1 MAYLDDNNE
10 NLYTAGDPLEALDRE
25 LAELKSTL
33 GEMEGQAAPA
43 DDPTPD
49 IEEKIP
55 DEKAQPEP
63 TPKEIPAEEPAK
75 SETEEDMK
83 KTKNKEKNRTPL
95 IALLIILTVLLIG
108 SIGFGVYRMVAPGN
122 VDSTAEPTASGKVV
136 TVTDSE
142 MGELEIQTAKGA
154 KLNTLTAENLTTEK
168 DGTYAYYEDGVKI
181 SHLGA
186 DLSEFQSGVDFEALK
201 KAGVEFV
208 MLRVGGRY
216 YGEKGTM
223 YEDTVFEDFY
233 EKAQAAGLKIGAYFL
248 SQATTVDEAK
258 EEANFILKKLNG
270 RKLSYPIA
278 FDWENIGDDEAR
290 TDNVTGETLTLMAEA
305 FCDTISESGYKPI
318 VYSNTDQMF
327 TRYDFETMKDYDF
340 WLADYRDFPNMYY
353 KFDMWQYTKE
363 GTIDGIEGTVDLN
376 LSFTDFSE

>member
-33 GEMEGQAAPA
+33 GEMEEQSAPA
-43 DDPTPD
+43 DDPTSEP
-49 IEEKIP
+49 EENTSE
-55 DEKAQPEP
+55 DKAQPEP
-63 TPKEIPAEEPAK
+63 TAEEIPAEEPVK
-75 SETEEDMK
+75 PKTEEDMK
-83 KTKNKEKNRTPL
+83 NPKNKEKNRTPL
-95 IALLIILTVLLIG
+95 IAVLIILTVLLIG

-154 KLNTLTAENLTTEK
+154 KLNTLTKENLTTEK

-181 SHLGA
+181 SHLGV

-201 KAGVEFV
+201 KTGVEFV

-223 YEDTVFEDFY
+223 YEDTVFEDYY

-248 SQATTVDEAK
+248 SQATTVEEAK

-363 GTIDGIEGTVDLN
+363 GTIDGVEGTVDLN